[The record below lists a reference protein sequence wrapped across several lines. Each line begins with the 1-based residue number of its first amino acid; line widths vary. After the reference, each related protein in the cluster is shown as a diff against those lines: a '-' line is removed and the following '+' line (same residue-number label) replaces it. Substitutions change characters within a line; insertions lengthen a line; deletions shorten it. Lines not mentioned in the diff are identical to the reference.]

1 MSAARVIGYG
11 LTVTALTAALVAS
24 GSMAA
29 ATGPTEPVIVYEVG
43 LYVYKKLDPTLP
55 AAWANSGEQTFITA
69 VPGSDWFTTFP
80 GVLPE
85 FVCGPDWGV
94 QQDEIKH
101 DGTFVWPV
109 TITYP
114 NNVLSQAKVLI
125 DAKHADLETLTQVPD
140 CATEPTPEP
149 TRTVDPT
156 PVPPLEPPTVERLP
170 ETGLESWFW
179 VLFVVALGL
188 FATGWTAVRKPHDS
202 STTTT
207 GEQ

>member
-1 MSAARVIGYG
+1 MKKITSAFAITGFTCMM
-11 LTVTALTAALVAS
+11 LAS

-29 ATGPTEPVIVYEVG
+29 ATEPTEPPVVYEVG

-69 VPGSDWFTTFP
+69 VPGSDWFTEFP
-80 GVLPE
+80 GGLPE
-85 FVCGPDWGV
+85 GVCGPGWAV

-101 DGTFVWPV
+101 DGTFVWPL

-114 NNVLSQAKVLI
+114 DNVLSKAGVLV
-125 DAKHADLETLTQVPD
+125 DAKHADLETLLQVPD
-140 CATEPTPEP
+140 CATDPEPTP
-149 TRTVDPT
+149 TPT
-156 PVPPLEPPTVERLP
+156 PTPTIPPVTPPVLA
-170 ETGLESWFW
+170 ETGTGSWFW
-179 VLFVVALGL
+179 VLVIIGLGL
-188 FATGWTAVRKPHDS
+188 LATGWTAVRSSHDS